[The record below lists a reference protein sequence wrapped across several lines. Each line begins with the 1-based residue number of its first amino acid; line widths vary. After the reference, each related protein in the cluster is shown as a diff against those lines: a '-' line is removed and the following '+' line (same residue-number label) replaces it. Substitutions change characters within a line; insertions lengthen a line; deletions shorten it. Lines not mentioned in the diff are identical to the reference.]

1 MKITSGKIHTAQKV
15 VIYGP
20 EGIGKSTFA
29 ARFPE
34 PLFIDTEGST
44 KHMDVR
50 RFEKPLSWEMLM
62 DEVKYTIENRPCK
75 TLVIDTA
82 DWAER
87 LCISDICARY
97 KKNGIEDFG
106 YGNGYVYLMEQF
118 GKLLN
123 LLEDV
128 VDAEINVVLTAH
140 AIMRKFEQPDEVGA
154 YDRWELKLTKKVAP
168 MVKEWADMLLFA
180 NYKTFAVAVD
190 DKGTKHKAQGGRRVM
205 YTAHHPCWD
214 AKNRHSLAEE
224 LPFDYEHIRTAV
236 EGLPPVRGMDEESIP
251 KAAETP
257 YTAHKSIKD
266 EPHDVTPITEPPEY
280 QKPPYEVGFE
290 HIGADFKE
298 PEGVAEFDEEIP
310 SEKLR
315 QLMTENGVTPLEVRR
330 AVAYKKYFPED
341 TPIKNYPPD
350 FVDGVLI
357 GAWGQ
362 VFGMIKEM
370 REKYLF

>member
-29 ARFPE
+29 AQFPE

-62 DEVKYTIENRPCK
+62 DQVKYTTDNAPCR

-97 KKNGIEDFG
+97 KKSGIEDFG
-106 YGNGYVYLMEQF
+106 YGNGYVYLMEQY

-123 LLEDV
+123 ALEDTV
-128 VDAEINVVLTAH
+128 SAGINVVLAAH
-140 AIMRKFEQPDEVGA
+140 AVMRKFEQPDEVGA

-168 MVKEWADMLLFA
+168 IVKEWADMLLFA

-190 DKGTKHKAQGGRRVM
+190 DKGTKHKAQGGKRVM

-214 AKNRHSLAEE
+214 AKNRHGLPEE
-224 LPFDYEHIRTAV
+224 LPFEYAQIRHCIEVNTPTV
-236 EGLPPVRGMDEESIP
+236 KTTPLP
-251 KAAETP
+251 ETP
-257 YTAHKSIKD
+257 
-266 EPHDVTPITEPPEY
+266 EPSEPPTEMT
-280 QKPPYEVGFE
+280 E
-290 HIGADFKE
+290 ADFAE
-298 PEGVAEFDEEIP
+298 PKGVPEFEEEIP
-310 SEKLR
+310 SERLR
-315 QLMTENGVTPLEVRR
+315 QLMTENDATPLEVRR
-330 AVAYKKYFPED
+330 AVAYKQYFPED

-362 VFGMIKEM
+362 VFNVIKEM
-370 REKYLF
+370 RENYLF